1 MAQLGMGAQPPK
13 RPWYLVVA
21 LSLALALGMTGA
33 CNGSALVQRYHAP
46 VDTLAAIPAIRDIA
60 ADDDRAAVQ
69 ARFDAYISTLDGAR
83 QRGWPLAVALL
94 LLGSATVF
102 FSMRVIGGSGGGRSA
117 LLQLIVVQAALAPV
131 AQWLMRDVD
140 EAETRV
146 EEAML
151 SARARAGNIPAMQI
165 DAGTMALR
173 ARGPVGLALHTLGCA
188 FVLVGLTRRGSRAY
202 FEGTAEAVEEQ

>member
-1 MAQLGMGAQPPK
+1 MAAQPPK

-33 CNGSALVQRYHAP
+33 CNGSALVQHYHAP
-46 VDTLAAIPAIRDIA
+46 AEQIAALRAMSDIA

-69 ARFDAYISTLDGAR
+69 ARFDAYITTLDNAR
-83 QRGWPLAVALL
+83 PRGWPLAVAMLV
-94 LLGSATVF
+94 LGCATVF
-102 FSMRVIGGSGGGRSA
+102 FSMRVIGGSGSGRAA
-117 LLQLIVVQAALAPV
+117 LLQLIFVQAALAPV
-131 AQWLMRDVD
+131 AHWLMRDVD

-151 SARARAGNIPAMQI
+151 SAHARAGNVPALRLNTG
-165 DAGTMALR
+165 ALALR

-188 FVLVGLTRRGSRAY
+188 FVLIGLTRRGSRAY
-202 FEGTAEAVEEQ
+202 LEGAAEAVEEQ